1 MLIKFGAPSFDPS
14 AEMDRAELSSQKY
27 TKDQGVRVTP
37 PSSVAVPV
45 ASHSQTL
52 SSSPSI
58 LRGKSKEAL
67 ALTVDSSSQT
77 DDPVMSREK
86 AGVYQDTAVQTD
98 VAWELSSSRRT
109 SVSSWDGSER
119 MDSVATGW

>member
-14 AEMDRAELSSQKY
+14 AEMDRAELSSLKY

-45 ASHSQTL
+45 LSHSQTP
-52 SSSPSI
+52 SSPNM
-58 LRGKSKEAL
+58 LRDKSKETL

-77 DDPVMSREK
+77 DDPVMNREK
-86 AGVYQDTAVQTD
+86 AGVYHETAVQTD